1 MLARTH
7 KTLIW
12 ERTRHVQQ
20 IVPDE
25 DDRGTEL
32 AVRGGDQFCIAG
44 FGQAA
49 AFALA
54 AAVDADPVEEPAPR
68 AGLEAG
74 QPGCGYPPGALP
86 GHHGHRSVTAAG
98 PGPGLRRPQGL
109 PSLVLE
115 ADVCPGR
122 RR

>member
-25 DDRGTEL
+25 DQRGMEL
-32 AVRGGDQFCIAG
+32 VVRGGDQACVVG
-44 FGQAA
+44 FGHAA
-49 AFALA
+49 ALALA
-54 AAVDADPVEEPAPR
+54 AAVHADPVEEPA
-68 AGLEAG
+68 AGIRLEAH
-74 QPGCGYPPGALP
+74 QARCGHPPGALP
-86 GHHGHRSVTAAG
+86 GHHGHGGVAAAG
-98 PGPGLRRPQGL
+98 PGAGLRRPQGL

-115 ADVCPGR
+115 ADVRPGR